1 MTLHGCLLY
10 LLFGLLASAGVP
22 SHAQDD
28 DFTLELKKIFPC
40 QPTNQDANVSLYRSD
55 ILAVQ
60 ADLTSCGSSW
70 NISQYSVSCHSDS
83 AVSLYIS
90 WVLLV
95 EGVSTSR
102 TQLVGG
108 TEFGWPAQPINLLYV
123 QGFRMHTESETN
135 STYPV
140 VFIARQSSNGTLSF
154 GIPLQPEG

>member
-1 MTLHGCLLY
+1 MTSKIDESASIGKKKMIVQRCLLCA
-10 LLFGLLASAGVP
+10 LLGFLASAGVP

-83 AVSLYIS
+83 AVSPLHIS
-90 WVLLV
+90 
-95 EGVSTSR
+95 
-102 TQLVGG
+102 
-108 TEFGWPAQPINLLYV
+108 
-123 QGFRMHTESETN
+123 
-135 STYPV
+135 
-140 VFIARQSSNGTLSF
+140 
-154 GIPLQPEG
+154 